1 MINKSIR
8 QRSYNTSTK
17 LDRILIRFK
26 TMHSKQL
33 GHNFLSPKAKRNG
46 TKNRKEDKENENTLT
61 KKGKR
66 DKIKSEN
73 DNTEKRR

>member
-1 MINKSIR
+1 
-8 QRSYNTSTK
+8 
-17 LDRILIRFK
+17 
-26 TMHSKQL
+26 MHSKQL
-33 GHNFLSPKAKRNG
+33 GHYFLSPKTKRNG
-46 TKNRKEDKENENTLT
+46 TKNRTEDKENGGKKHSQKK